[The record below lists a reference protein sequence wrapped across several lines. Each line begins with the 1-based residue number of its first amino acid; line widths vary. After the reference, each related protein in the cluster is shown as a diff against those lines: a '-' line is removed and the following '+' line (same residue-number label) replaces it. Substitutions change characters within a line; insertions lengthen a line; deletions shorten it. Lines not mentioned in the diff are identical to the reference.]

1 MSRFGVV
8 KTKSEVELNQDRMP
22 KAILDMVNGK
32 SSKSN
37 TEKRKDVLTKYLNQK
52 EGTPI
57 NDNIAKGDD
66 FYILFESLNEFDM
79 DFKQKYKN
87 RNWQFTYLAKL
98 GALLLIEAEATEN
111 PDLKA
116 KIKELKRM
124 ALRPQERSDFDFNL
138 D

>member
-1 MSRFGVV
+1 MSRFNLIVQQ
-8 KTKSEVELNQDRMP
+8 TETEINQDRMP
-22 KAILDMVNGK
+22 QAILEMVNGT

-66 FYILFESLNEFDM
+66 FYVLFESLNEFDM